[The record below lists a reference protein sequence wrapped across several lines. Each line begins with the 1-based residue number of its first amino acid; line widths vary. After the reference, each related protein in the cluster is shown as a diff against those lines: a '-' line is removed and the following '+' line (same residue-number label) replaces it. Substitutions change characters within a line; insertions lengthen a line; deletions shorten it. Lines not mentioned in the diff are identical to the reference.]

1 MGTVAVPSF
10 SALWQTG
17 AALFV
22 AFTCWLLNTFVA
34 DAYVAVFEP
43 SGLTLWTFAVA
54 GWCGVFSAHK
64 ACAFLFPHYDERVV
78 FVMFVFASAF
88 NPALGYLND
97 LSGLE
102 QIGRL
107 AQTLAMISTA
117 YALFLHPQN
126 NPFFDTAAEPDSLRR
141 QI

>member
-10 SALWQTG
+10 STLWQTS

-22 AFTCWLLNTFVA
+22 ALTCWLLNVLVA
-34 DAYVAVFEP
+34 GAYVAVFEP

-54 GWCGVFSAHK
+54 GWCGVFSANK
-64 ACAFLFPHYDERVV
+64 ACAFLFPSYDERVV

-88 NPALGYLND
+88 NPALGYLHD
-97 LSGLE
+97 VTGLE

-107 AQTLAMISTA
+107 AQMLATISTA
-117 YALFLHPQN
+117 YALFLHPEN
-126 NPFFDTAAEPDSLRR
+126 NPFSDTATETNTLRR
-141 QI
+141 QS